1 MSKNQKVQQGY
12 RVRGRR
18 SPQPVTRCRGRS
30 CRRRSDAM
38 RRRARWGRCRRLPGC
53 RCRGGH
59 PAGGGAGGDVN
70 TRVRELS
77 TEPSPT
83 ELEAAP
89 YPVDDEDLADAE
101 LVLEL
106 FGGDGH
112 GVEVAETPEGRR
124 GRGVN
129 DGWKTKC
136 EGPQSTANGI

>member
-1 MSKNQKVQQGY
+1 M
-12 RVRGRR
+12 
-18 SPQPVTRCRGRS
+18 PLPWWTS
-30 CRRRSDAM
+30 CR
-38 RRRARWGRCRRLPGC
+38 
-53 RCRGGH
+53 
-59 PAGGGAGGDVN
+59 GGAGGDVN

-83 ELEAAP
+83 EPEAAP

-106 FGGDGH
+106 LGGNGH

-129 DGWKTKC
+129 DG
-136 EGPQSTANGI
+136 